1 MPTLSS
7 SALPRPVETDSLP
20 TSMRSHSRG
29 FNCSRLRTALSALAS
44 DGISYTEI
52 AEPAV
57 SFGELMDRHFA
68 AQLATADAVVRGI
81 NAGRRERLRA
91 SPMRRKIKV
100 AEPLYRRARAPA
112 PLSV

>member
-1 MPTLSS
+1 
-7 SALPRPVETDSLP
+7 
-20 TSMRSHSRG
+20 
-29 FNCSRLRTALSALAS
+29 
-44 DGISYTEI
+44 
-52 AEPAV
+52 
-57 SFGELMDRHFA
+57 MDPHIA

-100 AEPLYRRARAPA
+100 AEPLNRRARAPA